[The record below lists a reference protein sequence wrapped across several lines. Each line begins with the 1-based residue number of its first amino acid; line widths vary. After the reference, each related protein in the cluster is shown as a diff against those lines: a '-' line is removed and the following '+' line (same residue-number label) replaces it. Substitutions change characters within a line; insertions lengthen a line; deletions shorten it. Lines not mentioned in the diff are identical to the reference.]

1 MVSEVTDPADVAVP
15 DYYPDVP
22 PVRESIA
29 QHYDNIHYM
38 DAQVGEIMAN
48 LRADDLL
55 DSTVVIWLT
64 DHGDGMPRAK
74 RSVYDSGLH
83 IPMVIRSQAGKE
95 AVGIDTRLISI
106 VDLAPSILQ
115 LAGVPV
121 PDFVQGQSMLDGE
134 NSETMCLLVVTVWI
148 KCQIACAVRDQ
159 RYKYLRNYRSE
170 LPYFRALAFRDMFP
184 VMQALWSGNK
194 AGSLSDSSS
203 FISCHR
209 GHWKSCT
216 TPCLTPRSW

>member
-1 MVSEVTDPADVAVP
+1 M
-15 DYYPDVP
+15 
-22 PVRESIA
+22 RESIA

-83 IPMVIRSQAGKE
+83 IPMVIRQAGKE

-121 PDFVQGQSMLDGE
+121 PDFVQGQSMDGE

-148 KCQIACAVRDQ
+148 KYQTRAVRDQ
-159 RYKYLRNYRSE
+159 RYKYVRNYRSE

-184 VMQALWSGNK
+184 VMQALWSGTGRQLERT
-194 AGSLSDSSS
+194 AAVLFCVTAAIGRAVR
-203 FISCHR
+203 H
-209 GHWKSCT
+209 
-216 TPCLTPRSW
+216 PA